1 MDFSK
6 AGLDSF
12 KKYLVILV
20 WVAISG
26 ALTSLI
32 EYVSSLKFDA
42 PVYVASMA
50 IINYVLK
57 AALTWVSIKNK

>member
-12 KKYLVILV
+12 KKYLVILI
-20 WVAISG
+20 WVTISG

-42 PVYVASMA
+42 PVYIASIA
-50 IINYVLK
+50 IINYILK
-57 AALTWVSIKNK
+57 AALTWVTTKK

>member
-6 AGLDSF
+6 AGLKSF
-12 KKYLVILV
+12 KKYLWILL

-26 ALTSLI
+26 ALASLI
-32 EYVSSLKFDA
+32 EYVSNLKFEA

-50 IINYVLK
+50 IINYLLK
-57 AALTWVSIKNK
+57 AALTWVSTQKK